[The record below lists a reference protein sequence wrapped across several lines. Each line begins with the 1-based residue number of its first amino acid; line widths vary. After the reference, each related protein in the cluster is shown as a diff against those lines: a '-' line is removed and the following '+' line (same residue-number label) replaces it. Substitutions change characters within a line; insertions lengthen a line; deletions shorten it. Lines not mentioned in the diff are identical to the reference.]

1 MNAPPESKSENARRF
16 YDLTALA
23 ADDFYFMNYGYAAGD
38 AVLSEGGE
46 GFCLHLYRHLIY
58 GADLGG
64 KRVLEVSCGR
74 GGGAASIATEYRPS
88 ELVGVDFS
96 ENNLRLA
103 RSRFATVPGL
113 RFLAGRAERLPFG
126 PGSVDAVINVE
137 ASHLYDDVDG
147 FLAEVRRVL
156 RPAGQFFYADLCWA
170 NVDAAQLICNAGF
183 SIASQEDITDGVV
196 RALELDSDRREGIV
210 RNNIP
215 EGMQQDYR
223 NWSGV
228 KGYRAYNRFV
238 SREWVYRVIRARPS

>member
-1 MNAPPESKSENARRF
+1 
-16 YDLTALA
+16 
-23 ADDFYFMNYGYAAGD
+23 
-38 AVLSEGGE
+38 
-46 GFCLHLYRHLIY
+46 
-58 GADLGG
+58 
-64 KRVLEVSCGR
+64 
-74 GGGAASIATEYRPS
+74 
-88 ELVGVDFS
+88 
-96 ENNLRLA
+96 
-103 RSRFATVPGL
+103 
-113 RFLAGRAERLPFG
+113 
-126 PGSVDAVINVE
+126 
-137 ASHLYDDVDG
+137 
-147 FLAEVRRVL
+147 
-156 RPAGQFFYADLCWA
+156 LCWA